1 MFVEYA
7 LPVLIILILIAV
19 NGFFVAAEFAV
30 AAASRPRVA
39 QLAES
44 GSASAQRILRILSD
58 PALINR
64 YLSTAQVGIT
74 LASLG
79 LGMYGEHAV
88 AGWLLGPLEHLD
100 WFGAATAHT
109 IATVISVAFL
119 TYLHVVLGEMVPKSI
134 ALQSAATMAL
144 ALSSSMALAEVL
156 FRPLTLVLN
165 RIGNRLLRM
174 MGIHIADAES
184 RLVSTSELAYIVEE
198 SSEGGLLDP
207 TEQIYLENVIDFQ
220 QRTVGQVMTPRT
232 RMGAIPL
239 DATQAEVFNLLFE
252 DRHSRY
258 PVFQEDRDHIVG
270 ILHVKDLARHL
281 LDAGGEFDLQA
292 LVRPAVYVPETLMLD
307 EMLAR
312 FRSEHFQIAV
322 VLDEYGG
329 TAGIITMEDLA
340 EEIIGEIQD
349 ETDEEIA
356 PFQEIDSHTLRV
368 RGDLLLDEL
377 TQHYDLDV
385 EDEEAET
392 VGGLIM
398 TRLGHVAQPGE
409 VVEVQGWRFEVE
421 TLDGLAVNTALV
433 TLPPTRPPE
442 DSAARPD
449 PDAAG
454 AVTGP
459 SPSTPSG
466 SSNAGTSGEA
476 AP

>member
-1 MFVEYA
+1 MDYLIPIIVI
-7 LPVLIILILIAV
+7 LVLIVV

-30 AAASRPRVA
+30 AGASRPRVA

-44 GSASAQRILRILSD
+44 GSAPAARILAILND
-58 PALINR
+58 PVLINR

-79 LGMYGEHAV
+79 LGMYGEHAI
-88 AGWLLGPLEHLD
+88 AGWFVGPLEHLG
-100 WFGAATAHT
+100 WFGVATAHT
-109 IATVISVAFL
+109 LATVISVSFL

-134 ALQSAATMAL
+134 ALQSAASTAL
-144 ALSSSMALAEVL
+144 ALSGAMHVSEVF

-165 RIGNRLLRM
+165 QIGNTLLRWF
-174 MGIHIADAES
+174 GIHIVDAES
-184 RLVSTSELAYIVEE
+184 RLVSATELAYIVEE

-220 QRTVGQVMTPRT
+220 QRTVGQVITPRT
-232 RMGAIPL
+232 RMAAIPI
-239 DATQAEVFNLLFE
+239 DATRTEVLDLLSE

-258 PVFQEDRDHIVG
+258 PVYQEDRDHIVG

-281 LDAGGEFDLQA
+281 LDADAPFDLPT
-292 LVRPAVYVPETLMLD
+292 LIRPAVYVPETLILD

-312 FRSEHFQIAV
+312 FRKEHFQIAV

-329 TAGIITMEDLA
+329 TEGIITMEDLA

-349 ETDEEIA
+349 EHDEEIA
-356 PFQEIDSHTLRV
+356 PFEEIDGHTLRV

-377 TQHYDLDV
+377 TQHYDLNF

-398 TRLGHVAQPGE
+398 THLGHMAQPGE
-409 VVEVQGWRFEVE
+409 VVKYHGWRFEVE
-421 TLDGLAVNTALV
+421 TLDGLAINTALI
-433 TLPPTRPPE
+433 TLPPSRT
-442 DSAARPD
+442 DSAANEPRTALQD
-449 PDAAG
+449 DAG
-454 AVTGP
+454 D
-459 SPSTPSG
+459 
-466 SSNAGTSGEA
+466 GEMA
-476 AP
+476 E